1 MQEMQETHFNPWV
14 GKIPWRRKW
23 QLDPVSVLGKLHG
36 QRNMAGYNSWGHKE
50 SDVSEQLS
58 TRKYVTL
65 LSVLDCQEKYQ
76 QLQTPQLQLILL

>member
-23 QLDPVSVLGKLHG
+23 QPDPVSVLGKLHG
-36 QRNMAGYNSWGHKE
+36 QRNLAGHNSWGHKQ

-58 TRKYVTL
+58 TCKYVTL

-76 QLQTPQLQLILL
+76 QLQTPQLQLIPL